1 MNLYFYFPHLFSDF
15 GEAQCS
21 KPANNAVEHVWV
33 MWRPVYGEPYFSF
46 GHAWSYICVYHD
58 EVWHSRSKDCL
69 GIVCVVEVDHWPPSS
84 NMVKNEWSY
93 SSTNLCAFIACTG
106 QLYLYLILKRGMH
119 VHNSCLSFMC
129 MCTVTLT
136 ITFPAA
142 CECQAVYTGDICFL
156 PNFIIEDVP
165 SCFKMLNQL
174 REKVFTL
181 EQEHR
186 SYLRLLARETKY
198 GSK

>member
-1 MNLYFYFPHLFSDF
+1 MCTIKKFDISEVEIALVESVYLHLATRLGMSGAIPPH
-15 GEAQCS
+15 
-21 KPANNAVEHVWV
+21 
-33 MWRPVYGEPYFSF
+33 M
-46 GHAWSYICVYHD
+46 
-58 EVWHSRSKDCL
+58 
-69 GIVCVVEVDHWPPSS
+69 
-84 NMVKNEWSY
+84 
-93 SSTNLCAFIACTG
+93 CAFIAYRG

-119 VHNSCLSFMC
+119 IHSSCLSFLSTW
-129 MCTVTLT
+129 TVTLT
-136 ITFPAA
+136 ITFTAA

-174 REKVFTL
+174 RETVFSL

>member
-1 MNLYFYFPHLFSDF
+1 MLE
-15 GEAQCS
+15 G
-21 KPANNAVEHVWV
+21 
-33 MWRPVYGEPYFSF
+33 
-46 GHAWSYICVYHD
+46 
-58 EVWHSRSKDCL
+58 
-69 GIVCVVEVDHWPPSS
+69 DHWPPPS

-93 SSTNLCAFIACTG
+93 PSTELYAFFVCTG
-106 QLYLYLILKRGMH
+106 QLYLYLILKRGRH
-119 VHNSCLSFMC
+119 IHSSWLCFICMC
-129 MCTVTLT
+129 MVTMT
-136 ITFPAA
+136 ITFSAA

-174 REKVFTL
+174 RETVFTL

-198 GSK
+198 GSKLVSSVC

>member
-1 MNLYFYFPHLFSDF
+1 
-15 GEAQCS
+15 
-21 KPANNAVEHVWV
+21 
-33 MWRPVYGEPYFSF
+33 
-46 GHAWSYICVYHD
+46 
-58 EVWHSRSKDCL
+58 
-69 GIVCVVEVDHWPPSS
+69 
-84 NMVKNEWSY
+84 
-93 SSTNLCAFIACTG
+93 
-106 QLYLYLILKRGMH
+106 
-119 VHNSCLSFMC
+119 

-174 REKVFTL
+174 RETVFTL